1 MNTLTIDVKINNKVI
16 KTINLD
22 ADVLLQEI
30 DKPHYTKSE
39 QTDIDRVKAISMTDW
54 ISIKSFIEE
63 NDIEL
68 IGIESSVLGYYINNE
83 KISAKQARVLLIL
96 LDKVQNAGFTPE
108 IPF

>member
-1 MNTLTIDVKINNKVI
+1 MNTLTIDVKINDKVI

-54 ISIKSFIEE
+54 INIKSFIEE

-68 IGIESSVLGYYINNE
+68 NDAESGVLGYYIQN
-83 KISAKQARVLLIL
+83 KKVSPRQARVLMIL
-96 LDKVQNAGFTPE
+96 LGKLQNTDFTPTH
-108 IPF
+108 PF

>member
-1 MNTLTIDVKINNKVI
+1 MNTLTIDVKINDKVI

-39 QTDIDRVKAISMTDW
+39 QTDIDRVKEINMTDW
-54 ISIKSFIEE
+54 ISIKSFITD
-63 NDIEL
+63 NNIEL
-68 IGIESSVLGYYINNE
+68 TKQESGVLKYYIKHKE
-83 KISAKQARVLLIL
+83 VSPKQARVLMFL
-96 LDKVQNAGFTPE
+96 LNKVQNMGFIPP